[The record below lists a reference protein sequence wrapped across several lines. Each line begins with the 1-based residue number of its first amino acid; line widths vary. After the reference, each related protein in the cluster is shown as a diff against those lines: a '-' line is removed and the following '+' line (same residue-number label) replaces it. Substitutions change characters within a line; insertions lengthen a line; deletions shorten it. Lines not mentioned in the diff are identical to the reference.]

1 MTFRHVTVDVPIRT
15 VSELNRRDHHMAR
28 HRRVTVQRGVVALV
42 LRATLRGRPPTLPL
56 VVRLVRV
63 APRDLDE
70 GDNLA
75 AALKAVRDQVAVE
88 VGLPLAK
95 MRPRQKMPVADDR
108 DPRVSWEYAQ
118 ERGDYAVRIEIRGV
132 S

>member
-1 MTFRHVTVDVPIRT
+1 M
-15 VSELNRRDHHMAR
+15 
-28 HRRVTVQRGVVALV
+28 
-42 LRATLRGRPPTLPL
+42 
-56 VVRLVRV
+56 
-63 APRDLDE
+63 
-70 GDNLA
+70 A

-118 ERGDYAVRIEIRGV
+118 ERGDYAVRIEIRGG